1 MHMMARAA
9 VAALAVLL
17 LALPTPGTAG
27 TMHQRELPADTAP
40 ASREREYQVY
50 IPDGLPTDGSA
61 PLVTVLHGCRQSEEN
76 MIAETRFRELAD
88 TEGFVVAYPFVTSF
102 AELRIEN
109 CWGFWFPQ
117 HRTEGSGEASDIR
130 RIIAAVEDEFGT
142 DPTRRYITGLSSGGA
157 MSAVV
162 AVAYSEDIAA
172 AGAVAGL
179 PYGEDASAVG
189 FVCSNPAITNTIP
202 EITAAMAAEQTQP
215 EEKRLVPMMVVHS
228 INDCTV
234 PIVNGSN
241 LRDSWISYYG
251 ADTDPAAELDC
262 QADGVSCTQSRY
274 ADDAGATVVETVI
287 YTGQANTA
295 THYWPGD
302 NPGQFANPDGPSATD
317 HLWAFFQD
325 KSLQGAAAVQ
335 FSISEVTVENGDVR
349 VAGTA
354 QAEAGVTGVALRLDG
369 TPAVAEQPADLAA
382 DGSWAALFEAVPLDR
397 FYTPIARITLG
408 DGTEV
413 TRTGEPF
420 PVGNPV
426 EIVEVSG
433 TWQQHLAAQRIGQPA
448 SGCPNQTF
456 GVCDRDFTALFFEHG
471 FEPFPLF
478 ALEATGT
485 WYADRT
491 NVDAGT

>member
-9 VAALAVLL
+9 AAALAFLL
-17 LALPTPGTAG
+17 LALPIAGTAG
-27 TMHQRELPADTAP
+27 TLHQRQLAADAAP
-40 ASREREYQVY
+40 ASRAREYQVY

-88 TEGFVVAYPFVTSF
+88 TEGFAVAYPYVTSF
-102 AELRIEN
+102 EELRIEN

-142 DPTRRYITGLSSGGA
+142 DPTRRYITGLSSGAA
-157 MSAVV
+157 MSVVV

-179 PYGEDASAVG
+179 PYGEDSTAVG
-189 FVCSNPAITNTIP
+189 FVCGNPAITNTVP
-202 EITAAMAAEQTQP
+202 EITAAMAAEQT
-215 EEKRLVPMMVVHS
+215 EADEKRLVPMMVIHS

-251 ADTDPAAELDC
+251 AGTDPATQVDC
-262 QADGVSCTQSRY
+262 QADGVSCTHSRY
-274 ADDAGATVVETVI
+274 ADAVGAAVVETVI
-287 YTGQANTA
+287 YTGVANDA

-302 NPGQFANPDGPSATD
+302 NPGRFANPNGPSATD

-325 KSLQGAAAVQ
+325 KRLQGAAAVE
-335 FSISEVTVENGDVR
+335 FDISEVTVENGGDIR
-349 VAGTA
+349 LAGTA

-369 TPAVAEQPADLAA
+369 TPPWPSSRPIWRPTARGLRCSRQCRSTASTPRSR
-382 DGSWAALFEAVPLDR
+382 GSPSA
-397 FYTPIARITLG
+397 
-408 DGTEV
+408 
-413 TRTGEPF
+413 
-420 PVGNPV
+420 
-426 EIVEVSG
+426 
-433 TWQQHLAAQRIGQPA
+433 
-448 SGCPNQTF
+448 
-456 GVCDRDFTALFFEHG
+456 TA
-471 FEPFPLF
+471 PK
-478 ALEATGT
+478 
-485 WYADRT
+485 
-491 NVDAGT
+491 